1 MRSLIANEISTRHM
15 KLRTVFRAAVALYSY
30 NVVQEDES
38 RRSLTPVGH
47 LSSNADFR
55 RAKRS
60 KISNA
65 CDACQ
70 RRKSRCELV
79 NEMGCHRC
87 RILRTR
93 CSLAGQSIPAQSA
106 EASPPPVHSQ
116 GAGHGDLPLALDR
129 LTATIE
135 GLTQRMAAGGESL
148 RSIGRPIGFERNP
161 GSRAPGERSSSS
173 HPLQGH
179 TRVSLS
185 TAALV
190 AKGLNLQSQSRMT
203 DAVMVGVV
211 SRMVLE
217 EACRA

>member
-1 MRSLIANEISTRHM
+1 L
-15 KLRTVFRAAVALYSY
+15 
-30 NVVQEDES
+30 
-38 RRSLTPVGH
+38 
-47 LSSNADFR
+47 R

-79 NEMGCHRC
+79 TDSGCHRC
-87 RILRTR
+87 RVLRTQ
-93 CSLAGQSIPAQSA
+93 CSLAGQEIPPRST
-106 EASPPPVHSQ
+106 EPSPPPVQALRGGSN
-116 GAGHGDLPLALDR
+116 DLPLALAR

-135 GLTQRMAAGGESL
+135 GLSQKMAAGGNSFMGRAAGVS
-148 RSIGRPIGFERNP
+148 RSGVSRGSAERT
-161 GSRAPGERSSSS
+161 SSS

-190 AKGLNLQSQSRMT
+190 AKGLSLQSQSRMT
-203 DAVMVGVV
+203 DAVMLGVV
-211 SRMVLE
+211 SKIVLE